1 MPAFAEGR
9 THDVRHVRNLPTVCL
24 QNTSPLRKLH
34 PVDGLRRSLGAFRGV
49 FHNPNL
55 RRLQF
60 AWIGSVAGQYSYS
73 IALAVFAY
81 RHGGATAVG
90 AIALVRSLPAALLGP
105 FVAALGDRFARE
117 RVMLGADLA
126 RAVLVGLIAV
136 VTFAHLPWPI
146 VFGVAAF
153 GPICGMA
160 FHPAQSSLL
169 PALARTPEELTAA
182 NVSSSTIESVG
193 AFAGPAVG
201 GLVLAGWGIGAA
213 FVLTAVTYL
222 WSAAMV
228 ARLHVPPGTP
238 EVAAEDEV
246 AHEGFLAGFRAIAA
260 TRGLRVI
267 VLLYAAQTVVAGAMG
282 VLVVVAALRLLS
294 LGSGGVGWL
303 YSACGVGGVLG
314 AVVALALVGR
324 QRLASDFGLGLL
336 LWGLPFL
343 VLGIWTNTVVA
354 LVMLGVLGIGN
365 TLVDVSALTLLQRN
379 TDERVRSRVFGVIES
394 TTTGTIGLGAVV
406 APLLIAL
413 FGIRVTLIVTGLFLP
428 IITGLLWRRLL
439 ALDAPP
445 ATEHRI
451 GLLQAIPI
459 FAPLPP
465 ASIERLAQSL
475 EPLTLDAGTLLFT
488 AGDAGDRFYV
498 IEAGELG
505 VDLQAG
511 RKVEGPGGFVG
522 EIALLRDI
530 PRTATV
536 RALTAV
542 RLLALDRD
550 DFLSA
555 VTGHDRASQAATFIV
570 GERLALSPV

>member
-1 MPAFAEGR
+1 M
-9 THDVRHVRNLPTVCL
+9 
-24 QNTSPLRKLH
+24 
-34 PVDGLRRSLGAFRGV
+34 DGLRRSLDAFRGV
-49 FHNPNL
+49 FKNPNL

-90 AIALVRSLPAALLGP
+90 AIALIRSLPAALLGP
-105 FVAALGDRFARE
+105 FVASLGDRFARE

-126 RAVLVGLIAV
+126 RGALVTLIAI
-136 VTFAHLPWPI
+136 VTFAHLPWEL
-146 VFGVAAF
+146 VFGIAAF

-201 GLVLAGWGIGAA
+201 GIVLAGWGIGAA

-222 WSAAMV
+222 WSAVMV
-228 ARLHVPPGTP
+228 ARLSIPRDAPVVVEG
-238 EVAAEDEV
+238 EDDESD
-246 AHEGFLAGFRAIAA
+246 AHEGFFAGFRAIAS
-260 TRGLRVI
+260 TKGLRVI
-267 VLLYAAQTVVAGAMG
+267 VILYAAQTVVAGAMG

-303 YSACGVGGVLG
+303 YSACGVGGVIG

-324 QRLASDFGLGLL
+324 QRLATDFGIGLL

-343 VLGIWTNTVVA
+343 VLGIWSNTVVA

-394 TTTGTIGLGAVV
+394 TTTGTIGLGAIL

-413 FGIRVTLIVTGLFLP
+413 FGIRVTLLATGLFLP
-428 IITGLLWRRLL
+428 IVTGLLWRRLL
-439 ALDAPP
+439 ALDTP
-445 ATEHRI
+445 RI
-451 GLLQAIPI
+451 EKRRFDLLAAIPI

-465 ASIERLAQSL
+465 SGIERLAQAL
-475 EPLTLDAGTLLFT
+475 EPVALT
-488 AGDAGDRFYV
+488 AGSVLFSAGAVGDRFYV
-498 IEAGELG
+498 VESGELA
-505 VDLQAG
+505 VDLPSGQ
-511 RKVEGPGGFVG
+511 KVEGPGGWVG
-522 EIALLRDI
+522 EIALLRAI

-536 RALTAV
+536 RALTDV
-542 RLLALDRD
+542 QLLALDREV
-550 DFLSA
+550 FLDS
-555 VTGHDRASQAATFIV
+555 VTGHDRASQAASFIV

>member
-1 MPAFAEGR
+1 M
-9 THDVRHVRNLPTVCL
+9 
-24 QNTSPLRKLH
+24 
-34 PVDGLRRSLGAFRGV
+34 DGLRRSLDAFRGV
-49 FHNPNL
+49 FKNPNL

-90 AIALVRSLPAALLGP
+90 AIALIRSLPAALLGP
-105 FVAALGDRFARE
+105 FVASLGDRFPRE

-126 RAVLVGLIAV
+126 RGALVTLIAI
-136 VTFAHLPWPI
+136 VTFTHLPWEL
-146 VFGVAAF
+146 VFGIAAF

-169 PALARTPEELTAA
+169 PSLARTPEELTAA

-201 GLVLAGWGIGAA
+201 GIVLAAWGIGAA

-222 WSAAMV
+222 WSAVMV
-228 ARLHVPPGTP
+228 ARLSIPRDAPAVVDDDDD
-238 EVAAEDEV
+238 EAE
-246 AHEGFLAGFRAIAA
+246 AHDGFLAGFRAIAS
-260 TRGLRVI
+260 TKGLRVI

-282 VLVVVAALRLLS
+282 VLVVVAALKLLS

-303 YSACGVGGVLG
+303 YSACGVGGVIG

-324 QRLASDFGLGLL
+324 QRLATDFGIGLL

-343 VLGIWTNTVVA
+343 VLGIWSNTVVA

-394 TTTGTIGLGAVV
+394 TTTGTIGLGAIL

-413 FGIRVTLIVTGLFLP
+413 FGIRVTLLATGLFLP
-428 IITGLLWRRLL
+428 IVTGLLWRRLL
-439 ALDAPP
+439 ALDTP
-445 ATEHRI
+445 RI
-451 GLLQAIPI
+451 EKRRLDLLAAIPI

-465 ASIERLAQSL
+465 SGIERLAQAL
-475 EPLTLDAGTLLFT
+475 EPVALAAGSVLFS
-488 AGDAGDRFYV
+488 AGDVGDRFYV
-498 IEAGELG
+498 VESGELG
-505 VDLQAG
+505 VDLPSG
-511 RKVEGPGGFVG
+511 HKVEGPGGWVG
-522 EIALLRDI
+522 EIALLRAI

-536 RALTAV
+536 RALTDV
-542 RLLALDRD
+542 QLLALDREV
-550 DFLSA
+550 FLDS
-555 VTGHDRASQAATFIV
+555 VTGHDRASQAASFIV

>member
-1 MPAFAEGR
+1 MPLSRKVAHKTCDAEEIFHR
-9 THDVRHVRNLPTVCL
+9 SLAKH
-24 QNTSPLRKLH
+24 KLDAQADG
-34 PVDGLRRSLGAFRGV
+34 VDGLKRSLDAFRGV
-49 FHNPNL
+49 FRNPNL

-90 AIALVRSLPAALLGP
+90 AIALIRSLPAALLGP
-105 FVAALGDRFARE
+105 FVASLGDRFPRE

-126 RAVLVGLIAV
+126 RGGLVTLIAI

-146 VFGVAAF
+146 VFGIAAF

-169 PALARTPEELTAA
+169 PALARTPEELSAA

-201 GLVLAGWGIGAA
+201 GIVLAGWGIGAA

-222 WSAAMV
+222 WSAVMV
-228 ARLHVPPGTP
+228 ARLDVPRDAPSVVGD
-238 EVAAEDEV
+238 DEE
-246 AHEGFLAGFRAIAA
+246 AHEGFLAGFRAIAS
-260 TRGLRVI
+260 TKGLRVI

-282 VLVVVAALRLLS
+282 VLVVVSALKLLS

-303 YSACGVGGVLG
+303 YSACGVGGVVG

-324 QRLASDFGLGLL
+324 QRLATDFGIGLL
-336 LWGLPFL
+336 LWGVPFI
-343 VLGIWTNTVVA
+343 VLGLWANTVVA

-394 TTTGTIGLGAVV
+394 TTTGTIGLGAIL

-413 FGIRVTLIVTGLFLP
+413 FGIRVTLHASGLFLP

-439 ALDAPP
+439 TLDKPP
-445 ATEHRI
+445 VAKRWRD
-451 GLLQAIPI
+451 LLQAIPI

-465 ASIERLAQSL
+465 TGIERLAQAL
-475 EPLTLDAGTLLFT
+475 EPITLAAGSVLFS
-488 AGDAGDRFYV
+488 AGDAGDRFYIV
-498 IEAGELG
+498 ESGELA
-505 VDLQAG
+505 VDLPSGQ
-511 RKVEGPGGFVG
+511 KVEGPGGWVG

-536 RALTAV
+536 RALSDV
-542 RLLALDRD
+542 QLLALDRD
-550 DFLSA
+550 VFLDA

>member
-1 MPAFAEGR
+1 MTR
-9 THDVRHVRNLPTVCL
+9 D
-24 QNTSPLRKLH
+24 TSEIFHRSLAKHNSLAQAD
-34 PVDGLRRSLGAFRGV
+34 PVDGLKRSLDAFRGV
-49 FHNPNL
+49 FKNPNL

-81 RHGGATAVG
+81 RHGGAAAVG
-90 AIALVRSLPAALLGP
+90 AIALIRSLPAAVLGP
-105 FVAALGDRFARE
+105 FVAGLGDRFPRE

-126 RAVLVGLIAV
+126 RAGLVTLIAIV
-136 VTFAHLPWPI
+136 AFAHLPWWI
-146 VFGVAAF
+146 VFAIAAF

-160 FHPAQSSLL
+160 FHPAQSALL

-201 GLVLAGWGIGAA
+201 GVVLAGWGVGAA
-213 FVLTAVTYL
+213 FTLTAVTYV
-222 WSAAMV
+222 WSAVMV
-228 ARLHVPPGTP
+228 ARLDIPDEPA
-238 EVAAEDEV
+238 VATDETDEAE
-246 AHEGFLAGFRAIAA
+246 AHEGFLAGFRAIAS
-260 TRGLRVI
+260 TKGLRVV

-303 YSACGVGGVLG
+303 YSACGVGGVIG

-324 QRLASDFGLGLL
+324 QRLASDFGIGLL
-336 LWGLPFL
+336 LWGLPFF
-343 VLGIWTNTVVA
+343 VLGIWPNTVVA

-394 TTTGTIGLGAVV
+394 TTTGTIGLGAIL

-413 FGIRVTLIVTGLFLP
+413 FGIRVTLLATGLFLP
-428 IITGLLWRRLL
+428 VVTGLLWRRLL
-439 ALDAPP
+439 TLDTPP
-445 ATEHRI
+445 AAKRWLD
-451 GLLQAIPI
+451 LLRSIPI

-465 ASIERLAQSL
+465 ASIERLAQALKPL
-475 EPLTLDAGTLLFT
+475 ELT
-488 AGDAGDRFYV
+488 AGSVLFSSGEHGDRFYV
-498 IEAGELG
+498 VESGELA
-505 VDLQAG
+505 VDLPSGQ
-511 RKVEGPGGFVG
+511 KVEGPGGWVG

-536 RALTAV
+536 RALSDV
-542 RLLALDRD
+542 RLLALDREV
-550 DFLSA
+550 FLDA

-570 GERLALSPV
+570 GERLALSPI

>member
-1 MPAFAEGR
+1 M
-9 THDVRHVRNLPTVCL
+9 
-24 QNTSPLRKLH
+24 
-34 PVDGLRRSLGAFRGV
+34 DGLRSSLNAFGEV
-49 FHNPNL
+49 FRNPNL

-81 RHGGATAVG
+81 RHGGAAAVG
-90 AIALVRSLPAALLGP
+90 AIALVRSVPAAVVGP
-105 FVAALGDRFARE
+105 FIAGLGDRFPRD

-126 RAVLVGLIAV
+126 RATLVSVIAFI
-136 VTFAHLPWPI
+136 TFAHLPWPI
-146 VFGVAAF
+146 VFAVAAF

-193 AFAGPAVG
+193 AFAGPAIG
-201 GLVLAGWGIGAA
+201 GIVLAGWGVGAA
-213 FVLTAVTYL
+213 FVLTVVTYL
-222 WSAAMV
+222 WSAVMV
-228 ARLHVPPGTP
+228 ARLDVPREPVASP
-238 EVAAEDEV
+238 EGEEE
-246 AHEGFLAGFRAIAA
+246 AHEGFLAGFRAIAV
-260 TRGLRVI
+260 TKGLRVI
-267 VLLYAAQTVVAGAMG
+267 VLLYASQTVVAGAMG

-303 YSACGVGGVLG
+303 YSACGVGGVIG

-324 QRLASDFGLGLL
+324 QRLATDFGIGLL

-343 VLGIWTNTVVA
+343 VLGLWPNTVVA

-379 TDERVRSRVFGVIES
+379 TDERVRARVFGVIES
-394 TTTGTIGLGAVV
+394 TTTGTIGLGAVL

-413 FGIRVTLIVTGLFLP
+413 FGIRAALVATGVFLP
-428 IITGLLWRRLL
+428 VVTGLLWRQLL
-439 ALDAPP
+439 ALDTGPVAKR
-445 ATEHRI
+445 RI
-451 GLLQAIPI
+451 ELLRGIPI

-465 ASIERLAQSL
+465 ASIERLAQAL
-475 EPLTLDAGTLLFT
+475 EPVALPEGSVLFQI
-488 AGDAGDRFYV
+488 GDTGDRFYV
-498 IEAGELG
+498 LESGELG
-505 VDLQAG
+505 VDLATG
-511 RKVEGPGGFVG
+511 TKVERAGAWVG
-522 EIALLRDI
+522 EIALLRQI

-536 RALTAV
+536 RALTDV
-542 RLLALDRD
+542 RLFALDRD
-550 DFLSA
+550 VFLDA
-555 VTGHDRASQAATFIV
+555 VSGHDRASQAADFIV

>member
-1 MPAFAEGR
+1 
-9 THDVRHVRNLPTVCL
+9 
-24 QNTSPLRKLH
+24 
-34 PVDGLRRSLGAFRGV
+34 VDGLRRSLGAFRGV
-49 FHNPNL
+49 FRNPNL

-81 RHGGATAVG
+81 RHGGAAAVG
-90 AIALVRSLPAALLGP
+90 AIALIRSLPAAVLGP
-105 FVAALGDRFARE
+105 FVAGLGDRFPRE
-117 RVMLGADLA
+117 RVMLGADLTRGA
-126 RAVLVGLIAV
+126 LVGLIAV
-136 VTFAHLPWPI
+136 VAFAHLAWPI
-146 VFGVAAF
+146 VFGIAAF

-201 GLVLAGWGIGAA
+201 GIVLAGWGVGAA

-222 WSAAMV
+222 WSAVMI
-228 ARLHVPPGTP
+228 ARLDVPRGAPAT
-238 EVAAEDEV
+238 ETEDEDET
-246 AHEGFLAGFRAIAA
+246 HGGFLAGFRAIAA
-260 TRGLRVI
+260 TKGLRVI

-303 YSACGVGGVLG
+303 YSACGVGGVIG

-324 QRLASDFGLGLL
+324 QRLATDFGIGLL
-336 LWGLPFL
+336 LWGLPFI
-343 VLGIWTNTVVA
+343 VLGIWANTVVA

-394 TTTGTIGLGAVV
+394 TTTGTIGLGAIL
-406 APLLIAL
+406 APLLIGL
-413 FGIRVTLIVTGLFLP
+413 FGIRVTLLATGFFLP
-428 IITGLLWRRLL
+428 VVTGLLWRRLL
-439 ALDAPP
+439 TLDAVPV
-445 ATEHRI
+445 EKRWLE
-451 GLLQAIPI
+451 LLEKIPI
-459 FAPLPP
+459 FAPLPAP
-465 ASIERLAQSL
+465 GIERLAQAL
-475 EPLTLDAGTLLFT
+475 EPLALTAGSVLFS
-488 AGDAGDRFYV
+488 AGDAGDRFYIV
-498 IEAGELG
+498 ESGELG
-505 VDLQAG
+505 VDLPSGQ
-511 RKVEGPGGFVG
+511 KVEGAGGWVG

-536 RALTAV
+536 RALTDV
-542 RLLALDRD
+542 QLLALDRD
-550 DFLSA
+550 VFLDA

>member
-1 MPAFAEGR
+1 M
-9 THDVRHVRNLPTVCL
+9 
-24 QNTSPLRKLH
+24 
-34 PVDGLRRSLGAFRGV
+34 DGVKRSLGAFRGV
-49 FHNPNL
+49 FRNPNL
-55 RRLQF
+55 RRLQL
-60 AWIGSVAGQYSYS
+60 AWIGSVVGQYSYA
-73 IALAVFAY
+73 IAIAVFAY

-90 AIALVRSLPAALLGP
+90 AIALIRTLPAALLGP
-105 FVAALGDRFARE
+105 FVAGLGDRFPRE
-117 RVMLGADLA
+117 RVMFGADLT
-126 RAVLVGLIAV
+126 RAALVIVIAG

-160 FHPAQSSLL
+160 FQPAQSSLL

-193 AFAGPAVG
+193 AFAGPAIG

-213 FVLTAVTYL
+213 FVVTAVTYL

-228 ARLHVPPGTP
+228 ARLDVPRD
-238 EVAAEDEV
+238 AAANELEESDTD
-246 AHEGFLAGFRAIAA
+246 EGFLAGFRAIAS

-303 YSACGVGGVLG
+303 YSACGVGGVIG

-324 QRLASDFGLGLL
+324 QRLASDFGIGLL
-336 LWGLPFL
+336 LWGVPFL

-394 TTTGTIGLGAVV
+394 TTTGTIGLGAVL

-413 FGIRVTLIVTGLFLP
+413 FGIRVTLIATGLFLP
-428 IITGLLWRRLL
+428 VVTGLLWRRLL
-439 ALDAPP
+439 ALDTPP
-445 ATEHRI
+445 AAKRLIE
-451 GLLQAIPI
+451 LLQAIPI

-465 ASIERLAQSL
+465 TSIERLAQAL
-475 EPLTLDAGTLLFT
+475 QPLQLT
-488 AGDAGDRFYV
+488 AGSVLFSAGDDGDRFYV
-498 IEAGELG
+498 VESGELG
-505 VDLQAG
+505 VDLPTGQ
-511 RKVEGPGGFVG
+511 KVEGPGGWVG

-536 RALTAV
+536 RALSDV
-542 RLLALDRD
+542 RLLALDREV
-550 DFLSA
+550 FLDA